1 MHPYEV
7 LKRPVITE
15 KTTDLQDLANQYAFE
30 VDRRANKH
38 MVREAVEERFDVK
51 VVAVNIINMK
61 AKTRRRSRNA
71 TAVRVIP
78 WKKAIVTLQSGDSI
92 QMFEGV

>member
-15 KTTDLQDLANQYAFE
+15 KTTDLQDFSNQYAFE

-38 MVREAVEERFDVK
+38 MVREAIEERFDVK
-51 VVAVNIINMK
+51 VVAVNIINVK

-78 WKKAIVTLQSGDSI
+78 WKKAIVTLQPGDSI

>member
-15 KTTDLQDLANQYAFE
+15 KSTEMQDATNQYVFE

-38 MVREAVEERFDVK
+38 LVKQAVEERFDVQ
-51 VVAVNIINMK
+51 VVSVNIVNVK
-61 AKTRRRSRNA
+61 AKTRRRSRRA

-78 WKKAIVTLQSGDSI
+78 WKKAIVTLRGGDSI
-92 QMFEGV
+92 QLFEGV